1 MTGHRGQVVAGGPPE
16 NSLAA
21 VAAALD
27 QGADGVE
34 VDVRVSAD
42 GVAVCSHDPDL
53 GRLAGVAALVR
64 ETAYAELARLRLPG
78 GHRIARLDEV
88 AHLVR
93 GRGQLIVEVKVDA
106 YAPARAAAAT
116 LAAVSRA
123 SAGLDLV
130 VSSDSGA
137 VLEEVRR
144 LDPGVRRAL
153 VSGPRRD
160 ARAALGEVVAA
171 GHHELHANLRAVLAD
186 HAVAERARHQGRTL
200 RCWTVNRELDARL
213 LEVAGVEG
221 VISDDP
227 TVLSAAIVKRRL
239 SRPTTVRR

>member
-64 ETAYAELARLRLPG
+64 ETAYAELARLPLAG

-106 YAPARAAAAT
+106 YAPVRSAAAT
-116 LAAVSRA
+116 LAAV
-123 SAGLDLV
+123 
-130 VSSDSGA
+130 
-137 VLEEVRR
+137 
-144 LDPGVRRAL
+144 
-153 VSGPRRD
+153 
-160 ARAALGEVVAA
+160 ARTSTGS
-171 GHHELHANLRAVLAD
+171 
-186 HAVAERARHQGRTL
+186 
-200 RCWTVNRELDARL
+200 W
-213 LEVAGVEG
+213 
-221 VISDDP
+221 
-227 TVLSAAIVKRRL
+227 
-239 SRPTTVRR
+239 PTTALPNAPASRVVRCGAGRSTGSSTRGCSRWPESMG